1 MKIEELEFSAR
12 AYNCLRRAGIETVEQ
27 LKRMSDEDLMCLRN
41 FGTTCLAEVRRKI
54 AQPAMTNGDR
64 IRRMTDEELAKLMIQ
79 ITDLDIQI
87 GYCEERPECVAML
100 DREDG
105 IPSDMCQACMLR
117 WLQRP
122 AYITLSHEA
131 KSQH

>member
-12 AYNCLRRAGIETVEQ
+12 VYNCLRRAGIETVEQ

-64 IRRMTDEELAKLMIQ
+64 IRRMTDEELAVFLNSIEV
-79 ITDLDIQI
+79 
-87 GYCEERPECVAML
+87 CENQALEKCRMADHAFCVACTM
-100 DREDG
+100 
-105 IPSDMCQACMLR
+105 R

-122 AYITLSHEA
+122 AYITLSHET